1 MKQVARVL
9 LWIALASSAAW
20 SQSQSGT
27 ITGTSCF
34 SIDTHG
40 KGVVGISIT
49 NTPTG
54 SAWSGTIQPQ
64 VSIEGDPYQN
74 VQVTPSTSSTAQST
88 ITANGVYTA
97 GVSGTSTFQVCGNTV
112 TNTAQVKLQ
121 AVQLSAKGAS
131 GGGSGTVTNTGGA
144 LTANAVVLG
153 AGGND
158 TKVSTG
164 ITTNGAAELDVGV
177 SGTNGVFGLN
187 GSTSGKAT
195 FTAPAVAGTSTNAV
209 VMTNV
214 LTSPNGLATA
224 PAYGDGGGDG
234 VYFGSVAGSNGT
246 ILAAASTPQFGVSNG
261 STFGINAPS
270 GSAYGWTSGVIGAAG
285 DTNLNRLAAGVV
297 QVGTTALNGLGAFTN
312 CRTVVNVTPVTVS
325 ANVTTDQNLM
335 AFTLP
340 ANCLNTVGRTLR
352 VFAAGVYTTPAASA
366 ATITVELKIC
376 SVSGCASGN
385 VADVIDITSSANPGT
400 VTNNAWNLTAWVTTQ
415 TASTTGAWESHG
427 VMGIDLG
434 ALNTSADSFFN
445 DTNTATVTGTP
456 SNIDT
461 TAQNFLQVSIAFSTA
476 SASNAATQRQLVIDS
491 VN

>member
-9 LWIALASSAAW
+9 LWIAIASSAAW

-34 SIDTHG
+34 PIDTHG

-112 TNTAQVKLQ
+112 TNVAQVKLQ
-121 AVQLSAKGAS
+121 AVQLSAKGGGS
-131 GGGSGTVTNTGGA
+131 GGSGTVTNTGGA

-164 ITTNGAAELDVGV
+164 ITTNGASELDVGV
-177 SGTNGVFGLN
+177 SGTSGVFGLN

-195 FTAPAVAGTSTNAV
+195 LTAPAIAGTTGNPV
-209 VMTNV
+209 VSSNS
-214 LTSPNGLATA
+214 LQLPNGSVSLPSLTLGDATSGLYRGA
-224 PAYGDGGGDG
+224 TNQIWFAGGGAFAARVGASGIGLPPGEIYHWCSDSACA
-234 VYFGSVAGSNGT
+234 VSVDTDIGR
-246 ILAAASTPQFGVSNG
+246 AS
-261 STFGINAPS
+261 
-270 GSAYGWTSGVIGAAG
+270 
-285 DTNLNRLAAGVV
+285 AGVV
-297 QVGTTALNGLGAFTN
+297 SFDSGVSGNGLGSFTN

-445 DTNTATVTGTP
+445 DTNTTTVTGTP